1 VGLGVDTVAR
11 ALRVRRKRLEDLLED
26 LLEAEAVD
34 PDGIAEFVE
43 VQLPVTT
50 LSLSSDE
57 TRCCSSPILVQL
69 EAPDGQRLRLEV
81 PRGVRC
87 DVGAIF
93 GAFREDAS

>member
-1 VGLGVDTVAR
+1 MGLGVDTVAS

-26 LLEAEAVD
+26 LESGAVD
-34 PDGIAEFVE
+34 HDGIAEFVE

-50 LSLSSDE
+50 LSSSSDE
-57 TRCCSSPILVQL
+57 RGCRGSAILVQL
-69 EAPDGQRLRLEV
+69 EAPDGRRLRLEV